1 MLYLKMCVYAFTQKW
16 IYNILEEYRR
26 DTNSLYLWGD
36 KENLFMYLSWLLKMF
51 ADWKYS

>member
-1 MLYLKMCVYAFTQKW
+1 MLYLKMCTYAFIQKC